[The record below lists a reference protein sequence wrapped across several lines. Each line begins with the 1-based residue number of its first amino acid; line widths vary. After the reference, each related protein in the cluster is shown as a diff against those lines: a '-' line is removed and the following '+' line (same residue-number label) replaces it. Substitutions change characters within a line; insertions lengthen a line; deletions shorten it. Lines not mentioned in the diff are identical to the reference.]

1 MKTDEVCG
9 RPLDPFGAV
18 TLWEIQSRMSL
29 FGGIPAETVF
39 WGFFGRKYARIYKIR
54 RILTYGA
61 YSSHCGKTERGA

>member
-18 TLWEIQSRMSL
+18 TFGGIQSRMSL

-39 WGFFGRKYARIYKIR
+39 WGFPGKKALFVIFYQSICTD
-54 RILTYGA
+54 LQNQED
-61 YSSHCGKTERGA
+61 SHLWGVQ